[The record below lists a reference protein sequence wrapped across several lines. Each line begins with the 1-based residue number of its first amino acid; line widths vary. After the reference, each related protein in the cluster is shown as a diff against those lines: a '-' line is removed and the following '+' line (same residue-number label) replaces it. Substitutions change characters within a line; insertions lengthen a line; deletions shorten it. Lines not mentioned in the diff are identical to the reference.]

1 MGSSLQV
8 FKLQFYMHISS
19 HHVCCNVLPNP
30 IHLDLITLIF
40 GDDYTFSM
48 EMEMEMEMLIITSR
62 QAFWYMREDIFKPII
77 QNDSLHK
84 TNNQNGVIVVNFVT

>member
-1 MGSSLQV
+1 
-8 FKLQFYMHISS
+8 
-19 HHVCCNVLPNP
+19 
-30 IHLDLITLIF
+30 
-40 GDDYTFSM
+40 
-48 EMEMEMEMLIITSR
+48 MEMEMLITTSR